1 MLLLTVAIV
10 FAAPVIVCL
19 IILAL
24 FVQFGMNKPVSLPA
38 IEIEEEHELD
48 LDEIVREVMRN
59 EKRRC
64 PYRTGTVAGYRP

>member
-1 MLLLTVAIV
+1 MLLLMVSVV
-10 FAAPVIVCL
+10 FAVPVVGCL
-19 IILAL
+19 TLLAL
-24 FVQFGMNKPVSLPA
+24 FINFGMNKPVAMS
-38 IEIEEEHELD
+38 IVEIEEEHELD